1 MKKLFL
7 KFKFKWW
14 SWEIDTLRVLPFIF
28 LVLASLPI
36 LPHEKKDGKLIT
48 VMGYEAVESNF
59 YTLHLNDEILD
70 FVGMD
75 LPDFPSQ
82 KKYLLDE
89 GYSKE
94 KANCVL
100 MRDLFLNNHFYNNE
114 MQNFLYEWTTSPVPA
129 IWLARIFLKDHIGR
143 DALTMESYETFEILI
158 KKCKQFGNIV
168 PPPGYLNNEFNYQIK
183 NNY

>member
-1 MKKLFL
+1 MKDTFMRSCEH
-7 KFKFKWW
+7 W
-14 SWEIDTLRVLPFIF
+14 S
-28 LVLASLPI
+28 
-36 LPHEKKDGKLIT
+36 
-48 VMGYEAVESNF
+48 ES
-59 YTLHLNDEILD
+59 
-70 FVGMD
+70 
-75 LPDFPSQ
+75 S
-82 KKYLLDE
+82 
-89 GYSKE
+89 
-94 KANCVL
+94 
-100 MRDLFLNNHFYNNE
+100 RNE